1 MIISY
6 FFLLTKL
13 SYSCKKLWFHIF
25 WAQCAENDHAWV
37 LQCLKGQ
44 NCIGRGCEQA
54 LGLPKLAE
62 LCCYKQGACKIPSGI
77 TMTFSIFLI
86 RKHILKGNNIE
97 IEIFKVKP
105 CFHKSQWDIWHR
117 LLKNKDYTPN
127 SLFMRNKWYF
137 NVPVFFQTVSGKL
150 LITEKIWKTQ
160 NVEKCL
166 IAIATP
172 VLPLN
177 IITPERCR
185 AAMIRW
191 LLLKFP
197 DC

>member
-1 MIISY
+1 M
-6 FFLLTKL
+6 L
-13 SYSCKKLWFHIF
+13 
-25 WAQCAENDHAWV
+25 
-37 LQCLKGQ
+37 
-44 NCIGRGCEQA
+44 GCCSASKDKTALAGDVKQA

-62 LCCYKQGACKIPSGI
+62 LCCHKQGACKIPGGI

-105 CFHKSQWDIWHR
+105 CFHKNQWDIWHR

-150 LITEKIWKTQ
+150 LITEEIWK
-160 NVEKCL
+160 NPKCWKM
-166 IAIATP
+166 
-172 VLPLN
+172 LN
-177 IITPERCR
+177 CHSNACFTTEYHNSREMQSCHDQMASFKIS
-185 AAMIRW
+185 W
-191 LLLKFP
+191 LLKYNIFTA
-197 DC
+197 